1 VSVVVDQAY
10 PGAVVLLHNG
20 GGDRSQTV
28 EALEKILETLSSQGY
43 VFEVVC
49 P

>member
-1 VSVVVDQAY
+1 MHD
-10 PGAVVLLHNG
+10 G
-20 GGDRSQTV
+20 GGDRSQTL
-28 EALEKILETLSSQGY
+28 EALETILETLISQGY

>member
-1 VSVVVDQAY
+1 MHD
-10 PGAVVLLHNG
+10 G
-20 GGDRSQTV
+20 GGNRSQTV
-28 EALEKILETLSSQGY
+28 EALETILETLSSERY